1 MPPGPRIVSSGR
13 RRARAAGALCAVL
26 LAVLPCRLGAQ
37 SDPGPGSAAANGA
50 ADAAGTAAAGD
61 QARLLSPAGQELVRA
76 TLSERIAGAGYFEL
90 LDELRALGL
99 DDRGTRPE
107 LAARL
112 RRFHGLPARS
122 APAGAP
128 SEVVQVRQAGHAE
141 YATAPETGAD
151 SVTVRGAVEV
161 VVRKT
166 DPDTVHVIRADEVIH
181 DRTARLLTARGG
193 VSYEVTQED
202 EQPQAVRAASMS
214 FDLDSSKAVFVDAT
228 TRQRRRGAAGP
239 LTFTFTAGAITRL
252 PDGTIILDDVR
263 FSSSPDPRLP
273 NYEVRARRMWLLA
286 PGEWA
291 MQAATL
297 RVGRVPVFYLP
308 YFVWPGDELVF
319 HPALGVRDREGLFLN
334 TTLYLIGRRPREA
347 DPFSVLSLTDPGQ
360 YREELRGMFLRKIR
374 GEDPR
379 REDRY
384 LKLMLDLYS
393 RLGVFA
399 GVAGSLP
406 VAGTGEAS
414 FQLGAAR
421 SRSIFSAQ
429 GGYAAVDE
437 SGRSHWHDATLFG
450 VAFPL
455 RYGIEFA
462 GNARLRGSSVR
473 AAVEVFSDPE
483 FLSDFGNREE
493 RIDWPALLGFEGG
506 LDGGP
511 GRRSSLTWEV
521 VLNADLNEL
530 LAGGA
535 RPPLLERARITNAGV
550 RWLWQNRADP
560 AVPDHDPTRSFF
572 YPSTLRVPAAA
583 QVSGTLWQLPAPPVS
598 AAPDEA
604 HAAAAVAGRGLRPA
618 EPPPAADGAGG
629 EPGADESS
637 AGAAG
642 AANRLPR
649 PRREVY
655 RAPRTAPVPAVT
667 PAAQARVGYQLSPG
681 VTVEANYGSD
691 GWQSASDIDFAMES
705 IVVRAD
711 HTTRLEQRLD
721 LYGGLV
727 SFDHG
732 LRHSLTVL
740 QPHRRSALLDDDAWQ
755 ALVEQSRRRT
765 RSSLHLTNRFTWRPV
780 RHVAAWQ
787 ASSLTYDIDLRLL
800 NVLYDAQH
808 ETFRTSAGAW
818 DDDGVTRHRLQTA
831 AVWQLGDYSQRLTLA
846 GDLPPR
852 PLLLSAQLD
861 LDAGPVT
868 AGALLRA
875 RCRDDH
881 RTLGECPRLVPDP
894 LSVSL
899 RVAPFAPLSI
909 SERVAID
916 LVRSQFER
924 SETTLRLGGL
934 SASLIAVRPEPGESL
949 QARQLRLGYA
959 ESFGPHYEWRNRI
972 KIGFSPSTNWT
983 LDIVEPRRSRF
994 TLTTALTVAIHEF
1007 LDLSFRTASS
1017 NDRTYCYVAA
1027 WADESCT
1034 TRDPVEDLWW
1044 SLAFW
1049 DESKRRQSN
1058 FKVDRISL
1066 SAVHHL
1072 QDWDLTFEYVARP
1085 VARPGGF
1092 KELASR
1098 FSIFVRWIP
1107 VPEIRGRVG
1116 GDDDTIFLGE
1126 SAAES

>member
-1 MPPGPRIVSSGR
+1 MPVRV
-13 RRARAAGALCAVL
+13 
-26 LAVLPCRLGAQ
+26 GAQ
-37 SDPGPGSAAANGA
+37 SDPGPG
-50 ADAAGTAAAGD
+50 TVH
-61 QARLLSPAGQELVRA
+61 LLSPAGQELVRA

-112 RRFHGLPARS
+112 RRFHGLPAPS
-122 APAGAP
+122 SPARAR

-141 YATAPETGAD
+141 YATSAETGAD
-151 SVTVRGAVEV
+151 SVTLRGAVEV

-181 DRTARLLTARGG
+181 DRTAQLLTARGE

-202 EQPQAVRAASMS
+202 GQPQAVRAASMS
-214 FDLDSSKAVFVDAT
+214 FDLDNSKAVFVDAT
-228 TRQRRRGAAGP
+228 TRQQRRGAAGP
-239 LTFTFTAGAITRL
+239 LTFTFTADAITRL
-252 PDGTIILDDVR
+252 TDGTIILDNVR
-263 FSSSPDPRLP
+263 FSSSPDRQFP
-273 NYEVRARRMWLLA
+273 NYEVRAQRMWLLA

-297 RVGRVPVFYLP
+297 RVGRVPLFYLP

-319 HPALGVRDREGLFLN
+319 HPAIGVRDREGLFLN
-334 TTLYLIGRRPREA
+334 TTLYLIGRRPRDA
-347 DPFSVLSLTDPGQ
+347 DPFSVLSLTDPGK
-360 YREELRGMFLRKIR
+360 YREELRGMFLRKMR
-374 GEDPR
+374 GDDPR
-379 REDRY
+379 SEDHY

-393 RLGVFA
+393 RLGVFT
-399 GVAGSLP
+399 GVAGRLP
-406 VAGTGEAS
+406 LAGTGETS

-421 SRSIFSAQ
+421 SRSIFFRAAQ
-429 GGYAAVDE
+429 GGHTPVDE

-462 GNARLRGSSVR
+462 ANARFRGSSVR
-473 AAVEVFSDPE
+473 AGVEVFSDPE
-483 FLSDFGNREE
+483 FLRDFGNREE

-530 LAGGA
+530 LGGGA
-535 RPPLLERARITNAGV
+535 RPPLLERVRITNAGV
-550 RWLWQNRADP
+550 RWLWQSRADP
-560 AVPDHDPTRSFF
+560 AAPFHDPTRSFF
-572 YPSTLRVPAAA
+572 YPSTLRVPATA

-604 HAAAAVAGRGLRPA
+604 APAESVAGRGLRPVEA
-618 EPPPAADGAGG
+618 PPAEAAAGG
-629 EPGADESS
+629 EPAAAESPARAS
-637 AGAAG
+637 AG
-642 AANRLPR
+642 ANRLPQ

-655 RAPRTAPVPAVT
+655 RAPQAAPVPAVT
-667 PAAQARVGYQLSPG
+667 APATARVGYQLSPG
-681 VTVEANYGSD
+681 VTVEANYGGD
-691 GWQSASDIDFAMES
+691 AWQSASDVDFAMES

-740 QPHRRSALLDDDAWQ
+740 QAHRRSALADDAAWQ

-765 RSSLHLTNRFTWRPV
+765 RSSLHLSNRFTWRPM

-787 ASSLTYDIDLRLL
+787 TSSLTYDIDLRLM
-800 NVLYDAQH
+800 NMVYDAQRK
-808 ETFRTSAGAW
+808 TFRTSVGAW
-818 DDDGVTRHRLQTA
+818 DVDGVSRHRLQTV
-831 AVWQLGDYSQRLTLA
+831 AVRQLGGYAQRLTLA

-868 AGALLRA
+868 AGAVLRA
-875 RCRDDH
+875 RCRDGD
-881 RTLGECPRLVPDP
+881 RTLGECPKLVPDP
-894 LSVSL
+894 LAVNLS
-899 RVAPFAPLSI
+899 VAPFAPLSI

-934 SASLIAVRPEPGESL
+934 SASLIAARPEPGESL
-949 QARQLRLGYA
+949 EARQLRLGYA

-972 KIGFSPSTNWT
+972 RIGFSPATSWT

-994 TLTTALTVAIHEF
+994 TLTTALTVAVHEF

-1027 WADESCT
+1027 WADDSCT

-1066 SAVHHL
+1066 SAIHHL
-1072 QDWDLTFEYVARP
+1072 QDWDLTFEFLARP
-1085 VARPGGF
+1085 VAREHGF
-1092 KELASR
+1092 KEFASR

>member
-1 MPPGPRIVSSGR
+1 MPPGPRIVPGGR
-13 RRARAAGALCAVL
+13 RRASAARRRAAVALCAVL

-37 SDPGPGSAAANGA
+37 SDPGPGS
-50 ADAAGTAAAGD
+50 
-61 QARLLSPAGQELVRA
+61 ARLLSPAGQELVRA

-90 LDELRALGL
+90 LDELRVLGV
-99 DDRGTRPE
+99 DDRGTRAE

-112 RRFHGLPARS
+112 RRFHGLPAPS
-122 APAGAP
+122 APAGQP
-128 SEVVQVRQAGHAE
+128 SEVVRVRQAAHAE
-141 YATAPETGAD
+141 YATSAETGAD
-151 SVTVRGAVEV
+151 SVTLRGAVEV

-181 DRTARLLTARGG
+181 DRTARLLTARGE

-202 EQPQAVRAASMS
+202 EPPQAVNAASMS

-252 PDGTIILDDVR
+252 PDGTIILDNVR
-263 FSSSPDPRLP
+263 FSSSPDPQLP

-297 RVGRVPVFYLP
+297 SVGRVPVFYLP

-319 HPALGVRDREGLFLN
+319 HPAFGVRDREGMFLN
-334 TTLYLIGRRPREA
+334 TTLYLIGRRPRDA
-347 DPFSVLSLTDPGQ
+347 DPFSVLSLTDPGK
-360 YREELRGMFLRKIR
+360 YREQLRGMFLRKIR
-374 GEDPR
+374 GADPR
-379 REDRY
+379 SEERY

-399 GVAGSLP
+399 GVAGNLP
-406 VAGTGEAS
+406 VAGTGAVS

-421 SRSIFSAQ
+421 SRSIFFRPAQ
-429 GGYAAVDE
+429 GGYTVVDA
-437 SGRSHWHDATLFG
+437 SGRSHWNDAMLFG

-455 RYGIEFA
+455 RYGIDFA
-462 GNARLRGSSVR
+462 GNARFRGSSIR

-493 RIDWPALLGFEGG
+493 RIDWPGLLGFEGG

-521 VLNADLNEL
+521 ILNADLNEL
-530 LAGGA
+530 LGGGA
-535 RPPLLERARITNAGV
+535 RPPLLERVRVSNAGV
-550 RWLWQNRADP
+550 RWLWQSRADP
-560 AVPDHDPTRSFF
+560 AAPIDDPTRSFF
-572 YPSTLRVPAAA
+572 FPSTVRVPATA
-583 QVSGTLWQLPAPPVS
+583 QVSGTLWQLPAPPAS
-598 AAPDEA
+598 AALDA
-604 HAAAAVAGRGLRPA
+604 GGAADAAGAVAGRGLRPA
-618 EPPPAADGAGG
+618 ETPPAAAAG
-629 EPGADESS
+629 EPDADESS

-642 AANRLPR
+642 APNWLPQ
-649 PRREVY
+649 PRREVH

-667 PAAQARVGYQLSPG
+667 PAATARVGYQLNPS

-691 GWQSASDIDFAMES
+691 AWQSASDVDFAMES
-705 IVVRAD
+705 IVVRGD
-711 HTTRLEQRLD
+711 HTTRLEQHLD
-721 LYGGLV
+721 LYGGLI

-755 ALVEQSRRRT
+755 ALVEQSRQRT
-765 RSSLHLTNRFTWRPV
+765 RASLHLTNRFTWRPV

-787 ASSLTYDIDLRLL
+787 ASRLTYDIDLRLL
-800 NVLYDAQH
+800 NIVYDSQRQA
-808 ETFRTSAGAW
+808 FRSRTGAW
-818 DDDGVTRHRLQTA
+818 DVDGVSRHRLQTA

-852 PLLLSAQLD
+852 PLLVSAQLD
-861 LDAGPVT
+861 LNAGSVT

-875 RCRDDH
+875 HCRDAD
-881 RTLGECPRLVPDP
+881 RALGECPKMVPDP

-934 SASLIAVRPEPGESL
+934 QASLIAVRPEPDEPL

-972 KIGFSPSTNWT
+972 RIGFSPATNWT

-994 TLTTALTVAIHEF
+994 TLTTSLTVAIHEF

-1027 WADESCT
+1027 WADEACT

-1044 SLAFW
+1044 SLSFW

-1085 VARPGGF
+1085 VAREDGF
-1092 KELASR
+1092 REFASR

-1116 GDDDTIFLGE
+1116 ADDDTIFLGE
-1126 SAAES
+1126 SAGEY